1 MVNSR
6 QGQWL
11 YLLVCGLI
19 VLKTESVSVPITRLE
34 SAKAKGAG
42 ECFVSF
48 RTNKLIYT
56 ETTFY
61 GMGYKP
67 LKLELK
73 TC

>member
-19 VLKTESVSVPITRLE
+19 VLKTESVSVPVTFLE

-48 RTNKLIYT
+48 RTNKIIYMRLHFM
-56 ETTFY
+56 EY
-61 GMGYKP
+61 I
-67 LKLELK
+67 
-73 TC
+73 